1 MLQPLCQGIQLDY
14 WAFNYIVEEIS
25 TAMVYLLGNQEI
37 NNQTGSLGI
46 KISIVKL
53 NYWTS
58 TAINSLALWLK
69 PKLLMDKWFKQIN
82 KEILLGQNIRAGLS
96 RKAEIRVGG
105 SLGKWN
111 NCITTCCKKK
121 GSQTPRSGL
130 GEHNGCHLSN
140 PSLEKGRSDGDC
152 YFWVSTSANAIASLP
167 TLHNLSEDENWSI
180 DFAS

>member
-46 KISIVKL
+46 KISVVKL

-69 PKLLMDKWFKQIN
+69 PKLLMDKLFKQIN

-105 SLGKWN
+105 SLGK
-111 NCITTCCKKK
+111 
-121 GSQTPRSGL
+121 
-130 GEHNGCHLSN
+130 
-140 PSLEKGRSDGDC
+140 
-152 YFWVSTSANAIASLP
+152 
-167 TLHNLSEDENWSI
+167 
-180 DFAS
+180 